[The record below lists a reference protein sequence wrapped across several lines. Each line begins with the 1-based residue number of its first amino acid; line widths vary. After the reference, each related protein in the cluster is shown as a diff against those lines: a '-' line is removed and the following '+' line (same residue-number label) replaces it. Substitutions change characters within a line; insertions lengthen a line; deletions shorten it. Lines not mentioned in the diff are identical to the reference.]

1 MSKVNNPGEIMQMAN
16 AFRVSRVLLTAYK
29 LDLFT
34 ALDKGEKT
42 SGETASILN
51 TAPRAT
57 DRLMNALTALGLL
70 EKKDNKFTNT
80 SVTSQF
86 LVKGKSTYMGG
97 LGHTVN
103 LWDTWSTM
111 TEAVRKGSTVLMREP
126 VNERQS
132 GWLESFIAAM
142 HMRGREQ
149 AQKVASAI
157 DLANVSKVLDVG
169 GGSGILSFGF
179 VNAKKGLKATI
190 FDLPNVINLTK
201 KYIEAEG
208 YTGQVDTVTGDYLKD
223 ELGSGYDLVLLSA
236 IIHSNSPDENKLLFR
251 KCVKALNTGGQ
262 LVVLDHVM
270 SEDRTEPLTGAL
282 FALNMLVGTPEGD
295 TYTESEIKDWMK
307 EAGLSDIKRKNT
319 DIGNDILIGY
329 LNR

>member
-16 AFRVSRVLLTAYK
+16 AFRVSRVLLTAFE

-42 SGETASILN
+42 SGETAKLLN

-57 DRLMNALTALGLL
+57 DRLMNALTALGFL
-70 EKKDNKFTNT
+70 EKKDNMFSNT

-86 LVKGKSTYMGG
+86 LVKGKPSYMGG

-111 TEAVRKGSTVLMREP
+111 TEAVRKGTTVLMRGP

-142 HMRGREQ
+142 HMRGKEQ
-149 AQKVASAI
+149 ARKVVAAI
-157 DLANVSKVLDVG
+157 DLSNVSRVLDVG
-169 GGSGILSFGF
+169 GGSGIMSFGF
-179 VNAKKGLKATI
+179 VNAKKELKATI
-190 FDLPNVINLTK
+190 FDLPNVISLTK
-201 KYIEAEG
+201 KYIEVEG
-208 YTGQVDTVTGDYLKD
+208 YTIQVDTVSGDYLKD
-223 ELGSGYDLVLLSA
+223 ELGNGYDLVLLSA
-236 IIHSNSPDENKLLFR
+236 IIHSNSPDENKLLFK
-251 KCVKALNTGGQ
+251 KCVRALNHGGQ

-270 SEDRTEPLTGAL
+270 SEDRTEPLIGAL

-295 TYTESEIKDWMK
+295 TYTESEIKSWMK
-307 EAGLSDIKRKNT
+307 EAGLSGIIRKST
-319 DIGNDILIGY
+319 DIGNDMMIGY